1 VNRRYGSAAAIAILI
16 VAIGL
21 TLTQRH
27 KVVDAR
33 PERTLRDDLKVMRK
47 AITDYRAK
55 HQHNPGSLRDLVTD
69 GELRAIPID
78 PITHSQTTWKT
89 TVEESVRVDDFQPG
103 SAKSAPSITD
113 VRSGAT
119 GNDSAGRPFSD
130 Y

>member
-1 VNRRYGSAAAIAILI
+1 MKRGSLLAAVAILI

-27 KVVDAR
+27 KVVDVR
-33 PERTLRDDLKVMRK
+33 PEQALRDDLKVMRK
-47 AITDYRAK
+47 AIAAYRAK
-55 HQHNPGSLRDLVTD
+55 HQHNPGALRDLVTD

-78 PITHSQTTWKT
+78 PITHSTTTWKT

>member
-1 VNRRYGSAAAIAILI
+1 LKRGSLLAAVAILI

-27 KVVDAR
+27 KIVDAR
-33 PERTLRDDLKVMRK
+33 PEQTLRDDLKVMRK
-47 AITDYRAK
+47 AIADYRTK
-55 HQHNPGSLRDLVTD
+55 HQHNAASLKDLVTD
-69 GELRAIPID
+69 GELRAIPTD
-78 PITHSQTTWKT
+78 PITHSPTTWKT
-89 TVEESVRVDDFQPG
+89 TVEESVRVDDFLPG